1 MHKALFVVWKNYQRR
16 AEVLAPPM
24 MSEVLL
30 IPHIFRR
37 KEFRPIDYLFKL
49 LVSSY
54 VILRQKPRFIIAQSP
69 PLYSALPA
77 LLLRIPYVIDAHNP
91 VFQNVGGKISWGKL
105 PLSSFLIRNAY
116 AVIVHNRDIL
126 RLAKQTHPDV
136 AFFTIPDPIELIKPL
151 QAGRSKNQIL
161 VICSFDPDE
170 PVDIL
175 LESIYELPDYTFV
188 ITADPL
194 KLPQNLRVRLQNL
207 ANVRL
212 TGFLPIEEYHA
223 FLCSSVA
230 ALVLTNQD
238 SIQPSGACEALSS
251 DTQLIVS
258 NTPLIKKLFGDWAI
272 LVENSVPSIVD
283 AVSILQPQEVDFSR
297 YRKSWNESVSSEIS
311 NLLNLLKQ
319 N

>member
-1 MHKALFVVWKNYQRR
+1 MHKALFLVWKNYQRR

-24 MSEVLL
+24 MSEVLF

-54 VILRQKPRFIIAQSP
+54 VSLRQKPRFIIAQAP

-105 PLSSFLIRNAY
+105 PLSRFLIRNAH

-136 AFFTIPDPIELIKPL
+136 AFFTIPDPIEAIKL
-151 QAGRSKNQIL
+151 QGERSKNQIL
-161 VICSFDPDE
+161 AICSFDPDE
-170 PVDIL
+170 PVEIL
-175 LESIYELPDYTFV
+175 LESIYKLPNYTFV

-194 KLPQNLRVRLQNL
+194 KLPRHLRERLQNL

-230 ALVLTNQD
+230 ALVLTNQN

-283 AVSILQPQEVDFSR
+283 AVSVLQLQEVDFSR

-311 NLLNLLKQ
+311 NLLNLLEQ